1 MMIFPSLP
9 AALPVFSPA
18 VDALP
23 AFLSTA
29 SGIFGTS
36 IFISFN
42 TSVSGIISTK
52 EKRLRNAVSRSAIER
67 SAVFIVPMIYTLE
80 GTLNG
85 SPEYGR
91 ITLLS
96 SASPF
101 LLDSSISVIS
111 SPKIREIFPLLISS
125 IMKTYGF
132 SLSSFAFSQ
141 NALNTPASMVYSRL
155 SDFSGFCSSD
165 WFCPSFCSLSSTGRI
180 PSMKSSY
187 P

>member
-1 MMIFPSLP
+1 MSDGMLTVIQNLYPLIDDFQKFLYIYDDFPFIACCIACFLTSCGCI
-9 AALPVFSPA
+9 AR
-18 VDALP
+18 
-23 AFLSTA
+23 FLSTA

-111 SPKIREIFPLLISS
+111 SPKIRKIFPLLISS

-132 SLSSFAFSQ
+132 SLSFFCFLAKCFEYARFHGIFQ
-141 NALNTPASMVYSRL
+141 IT
-155 SDFSGFCSSD
+155 GF
-165 WFCPSFCSLSSTGRI
+165 L
-180 PSMKSSY
+180 
-187 P
+187 